1 MEAVMRYQRQDSL
14 QANVARG
21 DRRFSVGNFVSS
33 AVVALVIAYSSLA
46 APLTSVG
53 GHAQPLAT
61 LISDAVDRTHK
72 GDRGVQAGATFAAR
86 WNIQD
91 RSVGDDFR
99 PARFET
105 PMERQMKAKIPFGCD
120 PAFGPLVH
128 ANFSARCLASS
139 EGRAKLASKYFSAF
153 A

>member
-1 MEAVMRYQRQDSL
+1 MRYQRQDTMRV
-14 QANVARG
+14 NMARS
-21 DRRFSVGNFVSS
+21 DRRFAVGNFVIG
-33 AVVALVIAYSSLA
+33 AVAALVIAYPSLA
-46 APLTSVG
+46 APPTSAGRHV
-53 GHAQPLAT
+53 QPLAT

-72 GDRGVQAGATFAAR
+72 GDRAIPAGATFAAR

-91 RSVGDDFR
+91 RPVGDDF
-99 PARFET
+99 PASRSGT

-128 ANFSARCLASS
+128 ANFSARCLASA
-139 EGRAKLASKYFSAF
+139 EGRKKLAGKYVLKRAL